1 MIAIKLA
8 DLPSND
14 VYRLLISV
22 VVPRPIGWTSTISA
36 NGIPNLAPFSFFNAV
51 GANPPII
58 MISVEQRAGQPKDTL
73 RNIQETGEFV
83 INIVDHALAEAMVQ
97 SSGEWPYE
105 VDEFVMAELEKA
117 PSLEVKP
124 PRVAQAPVAL
134 EARLTQI
141 VPVEGTDN
149 IMVLGRVVCFHLR
162 EGLLRP
168 NGLVDA
174 TLLQPLARLGGSEY
188 AFLGQVLSLRRPKV

>member
-1 MIAIKLA
+1 MITIKPA
-8 DLPSND
+8 DLSSND

-22 VVPRPIGWTSTISA
+22 VVPRPIGWASTMGA

-51 GANPPII
+51 GANPPTI
-58 MISVEQRAGQPKDTL
+58 MLSVEQRAGQAKDTL

-83 INIVDHALAEAMVQ
+83 INIVDHVLAEAMVQ
-97 SSGEWPYE
+97 TSGEWPYE
-105 VDEFVMAELEKA
+105 VDEFVMAGLEKA

-124 PRVAQAPVAL
+124 PRVALAPVAL

-149 IMVLGRVVCFHLR
+149 IMILGRVVCFHLR

-174 TLLQPLARLGGSEY
+174 TLLQPLARLGGNEY